1 MQDMITVYIER
12 ACFFMIIAEL
22 LVQFAASSKYEKY
35 ISLLTGILCITILI
49 VPIGEFFFQ
58 SKLNHYVEK
67 TDEFEQKLSELM
79 KNNNIYSRES
89 EYKKLQK
96 DMENQIIDEAYLQKE
111 EEDKNMAEEN
121 NKDTKLDESSNIK
134 KVEITGVNIET
145 ESLEGSQ

>member
-89 EYKKLQK
+89 EYKKLQT

-121 NKDTKLDESSNIK
+121 NKDSKLDESSNIK

>member
-1 MQDMITVYIER
+1 MQNMITVYIER
-12 ACFFMIIAEL
+12 ACFFMIISEL

-89 EYKKLQK
+89 EYKKLQT

-111 EEDKNMAEEN
+111 EEDKNMAQETN
-121 NKDTKLDESSNIK
+121 RDTRLDESSHIK
-134 KVEITGVNIET
+134 KVEITGVHIET

>member
-79 KNNNIYSRES
+79 KSNNIYSRES
-89 EYKKLQK
+89 EYKKLQA

-111 EEDKNMAEEN
+111 EEDKNIVQEN
-121 NKDTKLDESSNIK
+121 NRDTSLDESSNIK
-134 KVEITGVNIET
+134 KVEITGVHIET
-145 ESLEGSQ
+145 ESSEGSQ